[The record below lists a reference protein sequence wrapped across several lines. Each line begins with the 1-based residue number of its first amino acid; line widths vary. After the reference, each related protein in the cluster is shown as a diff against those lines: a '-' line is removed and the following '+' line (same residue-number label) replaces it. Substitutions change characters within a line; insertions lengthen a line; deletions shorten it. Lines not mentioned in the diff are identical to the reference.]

1 MEVILVV
8 SVVSWWYW
16 EHGHHQP
23 SKPIDTGHARLFQ
36 APLVVSVAFI
46 SNFLVKKEK
55 RERGE
60 RVARKLPINTPNT
73 IEQCKDLPKHLILM
87 KNNSMV
93 SGAATPSQHPLNNL
107 HTPV

>member
-1 MEVILVV
+1 MVLGV
-8 SVVSWWYW
+8 SQGCW
-16 EHGHHQP
+16 EHGHHYPAKQINIWAACLLESP
-23 SKPIDTGHARLFQ
+23 KMVLG
-36 APLVVSVAFI
+36 VSI
-46 SNFLVKKEK
+46 YNFLVKKEK